1 MEIPLTAALIREWRS
16 GDEGSLAR
24 HANNPKISRNLRD
37 RFPYPYTLDDAT
49 RWIAVATA
57 ENPTTDFAIVVD
69 RDAVGGIGFQMQE
82 DVARRSVE
90 IGYWLGQAYWGRGI
104 ATEAVRAMTEEIFA
118 RFDVC
123 RIFSNVFETNVASI
137 RVLEKAG
144 FVYEGRQRKAVT
156 KDGQTMDALMYAL
169 VREPRTSDREPNMN
183 TN

>member
-1 MEIPLTAALIREWRS
+1 VEIALTAALIREWRS

-104 ATEAVRAMTEEIFA
+104 ATEAVRVMTEEIFA

-123 RIFSNVFETNVASI
+123 RIFSNVFETNAASI

-169 VREPRTSDREPNMN
+169 VSEP
-183 TN
+183 